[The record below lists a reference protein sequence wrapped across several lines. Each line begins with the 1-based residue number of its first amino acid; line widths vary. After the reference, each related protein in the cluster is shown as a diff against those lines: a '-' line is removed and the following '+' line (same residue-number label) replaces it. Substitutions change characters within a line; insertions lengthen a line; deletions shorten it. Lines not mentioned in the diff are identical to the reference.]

1 MLSVVGWKRRSCL
14 LLVVACILLFSLGTT
29 SMNWVKYVSL
39 RSTFA
44 YDLGFYHNSA
54 FNYAR
59 GRTITYIL
67 NEAHFWRASVAGG
80 QGASGLARH
89 WHDYNGPSVFR
100 SALFSPMQVFLLPQ
114 LYRLWPSIV
123 TLFFLQSLII
133 GLGALPLLWFGTER
147 TGAPWVGLIL
157 ALSYLL
163 HPAVLHMGFNDF
175 REIALG
181 LSLALFALYFHAR
194 RQPIPFGVAALLMLA
209 CRQEYVFLLALFGLI
224 NWRLAPSR
232 EGRLRWA
239 LGPLLLALLWAG
251 LTNAYYLYFYD
262 RLWPLRTYAGASRP
276 LGTLLLSL
284 LERLPI
290 FLRIMLL
297 PAVGGLLVPEAF
309 VAALPFVA
317 GALDVLW
324 TAFPHHHL
332 QHLSP
337 ALAAVFW
344 AFAGALVRLW
354 PWLAQR
360 RERVAWTRA
369 ILLAAALLSF
379 AQFGWGAAQAYLVGG
394 VPRYAALA
402 RLDASL
408 PADATVMVPK
418 DLLARFSAHTR
429 VFTHE
434 SLPLGMNSP
443 ISVSKLKTILIELI
457 SVCDLVALEFPR
469 DFRSGLEFLVL
480 ESGRYLPAQR
490 IDHYY
495 IFVAK
500 DGAPRPSDPD
510 ARLQAILGWDQMSQT
525 QRRWADLRVGQ

>member
-1 MLSVVGWKRRSCL
+1 MLSVVGEKRRSCL
-14 LLVVACILLFSLGTT
+14 LLVVACILMFSLSTT
-29 SMNWVKYVSL
+29 TMNWVKYVSL
-39 RSTFA
+39 RSTDA

-54 FNYAR
+54 FNEAQ
-59 GRTITYIL
+59 GRLTTYVL
-67 NEAHFWRASVAGG
+67 VKAFFDKQDHE
-80 QGASGLARH
+80 
-89 WHDYNGPSVFR
+89 GPSVFR
-100 SALFSPMQVFLLPQ
+100 SNHFSPMRVLLLPQ
-114 LYRLWPSIV
+114 LYRVWPSII

-133 GLGALPLLWFGTER
+133 GLGALPLFWFVSQR
-147 TGAPWVGLIL
+147 TGAPRLGLLL

-163 HPAVLHMGFNDF
+163 HPAVLHMGFNDY
-175 REIALG
+175 RPIQLG

-194 RQPIPFGVAALLMLA
+194 RQPIPFGVATLLMLA
-209 CRQEYVFLLALFGLI
+209 CRQEYIFLLALFGLI
-224 NWRLAPSR
+224 NWRLASAP
-232 EGRLRWA
+232 EHRLRWA
-239 LGPLLLALLWAG
+239 LGPVLLALLWAG

-262 RLWPLRTYAGASRP
+262 RLWPLRAYAGASRP

-297 PAVGGLLVPEAF
+297 PAVVGLLLPEAF

-324 TAFPHHHL
+324 PAFPHDHL

-344 AFAGALVRLW
+344 AFAGGIVRLW
-354 PWLAQR
+354 PWLVQT
-360 RERVAWTRA
+360 RERVAWTQA
-369 ILLAAALLSF
+369 VLLAAALLSF

-394 VPRYAALA
+394 VPRYAALT

-429 VFTHE
+429 VITHE
-434 SLPLGMNSP
+434 SLPLGTNASLPYLEMRA
-443 ISVSKLKTILIELI
+443 ILIELI
-457 SVCDLVALEFPR
+457 SISDLVATQFGQEWL
-469 DFRSGLEFLVL
+469 DALVM
-480 ESGRYLPAQR
+480 ESGRFLPVQIVRRFHLYRAR
-490 IDHYY
+490 PD
-495 IFVAK
+495 
-500 DGAPRPSDPD
+500 APRPPDPD

-525 QRRWADLRVGQ
+525 KRRWADLRVGQ